1 MTIDSHQHFWK
12 YHPST
17 HAWINDSMK
26 ILKKDFMPSDL
37 APLLQNNK
45 IDGCVAVQADQSEQE
60 TDFLLECAKE
70 HPFIKGVVG
79 WLDICAEDLDEKLQ
93 EYSQYPMLKG
103 LRHIVQDEPD
113 EYFMLR
119 PEFRRGIS
127 LLEKYGLT
135 YDILI
140 YPKQLSSTLELVKT
154 FPNQSF
160 VLDHIAKPKI
170 DGAVDDCWAHYI
182 KELGQQDN
190 VYCKISGMVTE
201 ATWGK
206 WYKTDFVPYLDR
218 VFESFVP
225 ERIMFGSDWP
235 VCLLSGEYQNVLD
248 IVQTY
253 LSKYNKDIRRKIM
266 GQNAISF
273 YNLTV

>member
-1 MTIDSHQHFWK
+1 
-12 YHPST
+12 
-17 HAWINDSMK
+17 
-26 ILKKDFMPSDL
+26 MPTDL

-45 IDGCVAVQADQSEQE
+45 IDGCVAIQADQSEKE
-60 TDFLLECAKE
+60 TDFLLDCAKE
-70 HPFIKGVVG
+70 HTFIKGVVG
-79 WLDICAEDLDEKLQ
+79 WLDLCADDIEDKLQ
-93 EYSQYPMLKG
+93 KYSKFPMLKG

-119 PEFRRGIS
+119 PDFRRGIS

-140 YPKQLSSTLELVKT
+140 YPKQLSSALELVRT
-154 FPNQSF
+154 FPNQPF

-170 DGAVDDCWAHYI
+170 DGKIDSFWAHYI

-190 VYCKISGMVTE
+190 VCCKISGMVTE
-201 ATWGK
+201 ASSGK
-206 WYKTDFVPYLDR
+206 WHKKDFVPYLDV
-218 VFESFVP
+218 VFESFGP

-235 VCLLSGEYQNVLD
+235 VCLLSGQYEEVLD
-248 IVQTY
+248 IVQKY
-253 LSKYNKDIRRKIM
+253 LLKYPKDVRENVR
-266 GQNAISF
+266 GLNAISF